1 MDLYLDGRPFCD
13 VLERKCRGLSASMST
28 REILAIK
35 VKGDTAIP
43 SGRYRVTLKVRS
55 PKFSS
60 RPD

>member
-1 MDLYLDGRPFCD
+1 
-13 VLERKCRGLSASMST
+13 MST
-28 REILAIK
+28 REILAKK